1 MPKKQGMLDRV
12 VPVTLA
18 LLAASAM
25 LVVLGICN
33 AIMDWDLFGPVIEK
47 VLYSVF
53 ASCLALAAFG
63 VAMVSVLSSREII
76 RDFRAYVLLRSGEP
90 PAPAP
95 SGSLAGGLLWLVIVL
110 GLVVGFCAG
119 ANHLILRHRNR
130 VFARTAA
137 AQVGRFERRLA
148 AAIGQ
153 LAAPPRDHI
162 PRDIFDLVKT
172 LDDFDFICRTTLYL
186 PDPVDR
192 EAMWGMTA
200 WRGDYCIKDGFARF
214 FVAKDFEKAMRKA
227 LDGDGRDLE
236 RHNRKTDFIWYSV
249 VKDAAGKPRGI
260 IRVDGVKSFNFRE
273 YRIES

>member
-95 SGSLAGGLLWLVIVL
+95 SGSLAGGLLWLAVFFAGMQAVDHSCAAEREEGCWDGLLLYPIGPAAIYLAKLAVNVL
-110 GLVVGFCAG
+110 ALAALECLLIPVFAALADVPLMANPGPMLLVAILGNVGMCAVGTLLSGLVAG
-119 ANHLILRHRNR
+119 ARHNGSLL
-130 VFARTAA
+130 VLVVLPLVIPVVLAA
-137 AQVGRFERRLA
+137 AEATRLA
-148 AAIGQ
+148 AEGQIGPEWWRWVRL
-153 LAAPPRDHI
+153 LAA
-162 PRDIFDLVKT
+162 FAAVFVTAGAT
-172 LDDFDFICRTTLYL
+172 LFDFVI
-186 PDPVDR
+186 
-192 EAMWGMTA
+192 
-200 WRGDYCIKDGFARF
+200 
-214 FVAKDFEKAMRKA
+214 
-227 LDGDGRDLE
+227 RD
-236 RHNRKTDFIWYSV
+236 
-249 VKDAAGKPRGI
+249 
-260 IRVDGVKSFNFRE
+260 
-273 YRIES
+273 